1 MGPYAGYLVETFVTL
16 LAVCALAAM
25 VLYAARR
32 LGVGR
37 AAGPV
42 ELYGQLPL
50 DGRRAIYLVRVGE
63 QVFVIG
69 VAEGGMTKLG
79 EVPAS
84 TLPRDAQVKGTPFA
98 QVLARVLGGSPGG
111 RREPKDRGE

>member
-1 MGPYAGYLVETFVTL
+1 
-16 LAVCALAAM
+16 
-25 VLYAARR
+25 

-37 AAGPV
+37 ATGPV

-50 DGRRAIYLVRVGE
+50 DGRRAVYLVRVGE

-84 TLPRDAQVKGTPFA
+84 SLPERTRAASAPFA
-98 QVLARVLGGSPGG
+98 QILARVLGQSKAAPTVDGG
-111 RREPKDRGE
+111 KDGEG